1 MNCWASR
8 HKVRLHFIQPG
19 KPMQNGFVESLNGTL
34 HPECLS
40 ANRFRDLQDA
50 RITLLGWSREHN
62 DERPHSRIGR
72 IPAAVRRLTGPLR
85 VTSYTTAPS
94 TLDSLA
100 GGASLAACQSLDTD
114 GKA

>member
-34 HPECLS
+34 RTECLS

-50 RITLLGWSREHN
+50 RITLLGWSREYN

-72 IPAAVRRLTGPLR
+72 IPAAVFARRSIGLQSRP
-85 VTSYTTAPS
+85 APS
-94 TLDSLA
+94 DRSIREGTSALRFV
-100 GGASLAACQSLDTD
+100 
-114 GKA
+114 